1 MENFENYS
9 SRLSEQ
15 EAIEEKKIE
24 ITPEQKE
31 ILESATK
38 FADYLTNRYPQ
49 VDNAEGIEPQINYY
63 LSGSLA
69 TMLLSQAETCIEVDE
84 KLTESSIREI
94 PESTQDVLASFS
106 RQIGDL
112 DYVPTVHYRDNPM
125 RLKKGGGGPSFD
137 EVPEEGLKALK
148 RGENQFKIMCD
159 PVDSYGVKRIAKI
172 KVEDKDYY
180 IARPDTML
188 AYKILHILQ
197 SYEQK
202 PEKFNSDFGK
212 LFGALGDMY
221 TEEELEAITREILVN
236 YENEMQNIY
245 NQFNNTDTSPAYQ
258 KQIPQYMQKVLSHE
272 QISPEIRNILEKLR
286 NSI

>member
-9 SRLSEQ
+9 SRFSEQ
-15 EAIEEKKIE
+15 EVEEKEIE

-38 FADYLTNRYPQ
+38 FAEYLTNRYPQ

-69 TMLLSQAETCIEVDE
+69 TMLLSQADTCIEVDE
-84 KLTESSIREI
+84 KLTELSIREV
-94 PESTQDVLASFS
+94 PESTQDILTSFS

-112 DYVPTVHYRDNPM
+112 DYVPTAHYRDNPM

-137 EVPEEGLKALK
+137 EVPEEGAKALK

-159 PVDSYGVKRIAKI
+159 PVESYGVKRITKI
-172 KVEDKDYY
+172 KIEDKDYY

-197 SYEQK
+197 SYDQK

-221 TEEELEAITREILVN
+221 TGEELEAITRQVLVN
-236 YENEMQNIY
+236 YENEMQNIH
-245 NQFNNTDTSPAYQ
+245 NQFNDTDTSPAYQ
-258 KQIPQYMQKVLSHE
+258 KKIPQYIQKVLSHE

-286 NSI
+286 DSI